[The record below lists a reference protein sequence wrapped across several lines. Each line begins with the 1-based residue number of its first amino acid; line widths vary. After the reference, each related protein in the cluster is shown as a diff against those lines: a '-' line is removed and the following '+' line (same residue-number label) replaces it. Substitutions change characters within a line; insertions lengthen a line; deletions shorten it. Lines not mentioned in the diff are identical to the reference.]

1 MTRRLCGDGELH
13 LARCRRRREAAWVL
27 VARIDARDGLSCSDL
42 AAHLR
47 VTDSVTLRRVRHGY
61 ELEGVFDHHDLVR
74 DGLEQRLR
82 QVLPVAGVHF
92 GWARFP
98 DDGLTLAVLLE
109 GARGP
114 VPAERP
120 LAAALPAPPAAAR
133 GLRRP
138 FQGST
143 AAGEGLGQGLSRID
157 RAPSPGG

>member
-1 MTRRLCGDGELH
+1 VTRRLCGDGELH
-13 LARCRRRREAAWVL
+13 LARCRRRREPAWVL
-27 VARIDARDGLSCSDL
+27 VARIDARDGVSCSEL

-61 ELEGVFDHHDLVR
+61 ELEGVFDHHELVR
-74 DGLEQRLR
+74 GGLEQRLR
-82 QVLPVAGVHF
+82 RVLPAASVHF

-109 GARGP
+109 RARDA

-120 LAAALPAPPAAAR
+120 LEAALPERPAATR
-133 GLRRP
+133 GLRRL

-143 AAGEGLGQGLSRID
+143 AEAK
-157 RAPSPGG
+157 